1 MEELSE
7 FSDLNNVVHYCK
19 DVTQL
24 QRRLV
29 EIQEQINQINKEEEL
44 FKWTPTTYPELDRIH
59 SSLEPYQRLFNTIL
73 KLEYTF
79 KDRK

>member
-44 FKWTPTTYPELDRIH
+44 FKWTPTTYPELDQIH

-73 KLEYTF
+73 KSEHIF